1 MDPMTD
7 MLSLDQLQS
16 GEYKVQWRLFH
27 ESYMEP
33 KIFLAGSIDDWSLT
47 PMYRAY
53 KIGYVSIVRLAC

>member
-27 ESYMEP
+27 ESYMES
-33 KIFLAGSIDDWSLT
+33 KIFLAGSIDD
-47 PMYRAY
+47 
-53 KIGYVSIVRLAC
+53 